1 MWRLLGAVLLA
12 FGCGWVGF
20 QASLALSRREAAL
33 RATARGLA
41 LLEQELELD
50 SPPLP
55 QLMER
60 LARRT
65 QEPACGLFRA
75 CRLALEHLEEEA
87 FSPAWRHLTGELESL
102 GEEGRAALLP
112 LGDILGRCGCQE
124 QCQGVS
130 GVRRRLEELA
140 ARAEEE
146 RRSQGRVYQA
156 LGLSGGAFLIILLL

>member
-1 MWRLLGAVLLA
+1 MIRLVGAVLVA
-12 FGCGWVGF
+12 AGCAWGGF
-20 QASLALSRREAAL
+20 RAADGLRGRVRALEEMG
-33 RATARGLA
+33 RGLA

-60 LARRT
+60 LAQHT
-65 QEPACGLFRA
+65 QEPVRGLFQG
-75 CRLALEHLEEEA
+75 CGQALERLEEEE
-87 FSPAWRHLTGELESL
+87 FSQAWRRLAGEMETL

-130 GVRRRLEELA
+130 GARRRLEELA